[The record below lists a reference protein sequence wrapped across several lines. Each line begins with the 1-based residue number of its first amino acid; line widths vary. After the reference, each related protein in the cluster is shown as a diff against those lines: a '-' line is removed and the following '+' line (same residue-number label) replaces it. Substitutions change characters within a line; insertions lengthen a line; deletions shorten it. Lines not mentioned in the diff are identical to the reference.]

1 HAVYTVTDPRAE
13 IVRHYAQRL
22 AVEKGQADKLA
33 LIARVERLGPM
44 LMREVRGIKKP
55 ISTNIDM
62 YTGFVYEMLGI
73 PQDMFT
79 PIFAIAR
86 MAGWAAHRM
95 EELYG
100 HARIIRPAYNSYLS
114 DQAYVPLDQRP

>member
-1 HAVYTVTDPRAE
+1 
-13 IVRHYAQRL
+13 VREYAADL
-22 AVEKGQADKLA
+22 AAKKGQTDKLE
-33 LIARVERLGPM
+33 LIKRVEALGPK

-114 DQAYVPLDQRP
+114 DRDYVPLDRRP